1 MEICLPLKFTK
12 KNKAPQMDANM
23 IIVNNFFGHCFTDIG
38 IRRYPDNMRILPTN
52 NSIDIYQHC
61 HVQMKYLP
69 EKSVKKLLK
78 TMLYSNKP
86 VYLEKSIDR
95 RPNNDTSDAKWTDPN
110 LTYRLVQLKD
120 YIFEKN
126 VYRIPLSR
134 IIDLGL
140 VNFSAKTDTKIII
153 TLERNMNRLFESNKK
168 VTAIPDSPDALIN
181 IYDRPYI
188 SYQEITLTQGVDI
201 YFNGILRSETA
212 LRQGVLPS
220 PYQQLF
226 EINTGMQD
234 FTCTFKGTQ
243 RQFDW
248 LEISIGYDKSY
259 QQTTIY
265 EL

>member
-1 MEICLPLKFTK
+1 M
-12 KNKAPQMDANM
+12 
-23 IIVNNFFGHCFTDIG
+23 
-38 IRRYPDNMRILPTN
+38 
-52 NSIDIYQHC
+52 
-61 HVQMKYLP
+61 
-69 EKSVKKLLK
+69 
-78 TMLYSNKP
+78 
-86 VYLEKSIDR
+86 
-95 RPNNDTSDAKWTDPN
+95 
-110 LTYRLVQLKD
+110 
-120 YIFEKN
+120 
-126 VYRIPLSR
+126 
-134 IIDLGL
+134 
-140 VNFSAKTDTKIII
+140 
-153 TLERNMNRLFESNKK
+153 LERNMNGLFESNKK
-168 VTAIPDSPDALIN
+168 VTAILDSPDALIN

-188 SYQEITLTQGVDI
+188 SYQEINLTQGVDI